1 MTETVLRALYGK
13 ARESLG
19 ITDSFQD
26 PKPEK
31 TVPEILLDLMEWFG
45 MLGDDES
52 AKECL
57 EAYLK
62 VKEQEA

>member
-1 MTETVLRALYGK
+1 ME
-13 ARESLG
+13 
-19 ITDSFQD
+19 
-26 PKPEK
+26 EK

-57 EAYLK
+57 EAYMR
-62 VKEQEA
+62 VMEQGE

>member
-1 MTETVLRALYGK
+1 MRALYEK
-13 ARESLG
+13 ARTTLG

-26 PKPEK
+26 PKPPEK
-31 TVPEILLDLMEWFG
+31 TVPEILLDLMEEFG

-57 EAYLK
+57 EAYMR
-62 VKEQEA
+62 VREQE